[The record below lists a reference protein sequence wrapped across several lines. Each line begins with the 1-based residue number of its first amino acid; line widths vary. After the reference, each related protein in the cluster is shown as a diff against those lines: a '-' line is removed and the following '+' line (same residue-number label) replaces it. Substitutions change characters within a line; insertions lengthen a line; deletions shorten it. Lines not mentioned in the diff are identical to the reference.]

1 MTKSVLAFVVG
12 CTLGALLYAWLGVL
26 CFWMPPVLVLGAISM
41 RNALADAETQN
52 NLPRNV

>member
-1 MTKSVLAFVVG
+1 LAFVVG